1 VSSPGQLLNIPG
13 TTNPA
18 FVKGVPPV
26 TFSVDFPT
34 PDNYKQVCL
43 FHNNMTGVVHVLPAD
58 APLPHNQDFYDR
70 QAADQRRD
78 LLSDR
83 DGRSVAACGQCAAHD
98 SLKARL
104 VTAGTG
110 EISATAGGTQTLAVM
125 RFQADQIVIH
135 KGDTVEWTNLN
146 PVEPHTVTFGNLSF
160 VQGTS
165 PFPTDLP
172 VDPDGALHAVI
183 TSPADNGALH
193 AVITSPADNV
203 SSGIIVAGAQDP
215 NSGMGNQTPLTVT
228 RFRATFP
235 NHGTFP
241 YRCVIHDD
249 LGMKGTVIVLPVPT
263 Q

>member
-1 VSSPGQLLNIPG
+1 V
-13 TTNPA
+13 
-18 FVKGVPPV
+18 
-26 TFSVDFPT
+26 
-34 PDNYKQVCL
+34 
-43 FHNNMTGVVHVLPAD
+43 
-58 APLPHNQDFYDR
+58 
-70 QAADQRRD
+70 
-78 LLSDR
+78 
-83 DGRSVAACGQCAAHD
+83 
-98 SLKARL
+98 

-125 RFQADQIVIH
+125 RFQADPIVIH

-172 VDPDGALHAVI
+172 VDPDGALHAKI
-183 TSPADNGALH
+183 L
-193 AVITSPADNV
+193 SPADNV
-203 SSGIIVAGAQDP
+203 SSGIISAAAQDP
-215 NSGMGNQTPLTVT
+215 PGAPPGAPPEFQTPLGVT

-235 NHGTFP
+235 NMGTFP

-249 LGMKGTVIVLPVPT
+249 LGMKGTVIVLPTPH